1 MGGKTVLL
9 VVAALT
15 VLSLRVQADINAD
28 GAAAMT
34 AIRNNN
40 ASLALQLINNN
51 PALASW
57 SDADNQTLL
66 ILASAMG
73 MSSVVQRLVD
83 LGANLEATTNQQPGA
98 TPLILA
104 TRSCCTECISA
115 LVKAGS
121 NVNAQNSLGW
131 SPLILAAWY
140 CESQEQV
147 LLDAGANINLTDN
160 SGNTAL
166 IIGAY
171 FGTTYSIHTLMAAG
185 VNINAQNMFG
195 ATAVMAI
202 SLDGSPNLAA
212 LLTYCPDLTL
222 TTSDGAS
229 VLCEAVVMCESAVPL
244 LIKAGANVNLADND
258 GSTAAMSAV
267 FDGASALPEL
277 LAYCPDLTLTDNN
290 GRTALQI
297 MISQGFSVNAA
308 LIQAKLDNMCSFGNT
323 NYSLGAV
330 R

>member
-51 PALASW
+51 PALAFW

-222 TTSDGAS
+222 TTSDG
-229 VLCEAVVMCESAVPL
+229 L
-244 LIKAGANVNLADND
+244 
-258 GSTAAMSAV
+258 
-267 FDGASALPEL
+267 
-277 LAYCPDLTLTDNN
+277 
-290 GRTALQI
+290 TALQV
-297 MISQGFSVNAA
+297 MVQKGFTVNAA
-308 LIQAKLDNMCSFGNT
+308 LIQAKLDNMCSFGST

-330 R
+330 RSENCIEMVCLTNCSWNNTGNAVPNCTTPSDHHVTRRHTRPKPHHTSAENDDSEERR